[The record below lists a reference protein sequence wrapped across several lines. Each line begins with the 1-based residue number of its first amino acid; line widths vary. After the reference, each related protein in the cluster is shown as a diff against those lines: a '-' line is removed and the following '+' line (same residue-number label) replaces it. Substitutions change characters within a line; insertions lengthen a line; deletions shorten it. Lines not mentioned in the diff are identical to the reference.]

1 VAKEIVAGRINMSAW
16 TDLIQMGRVAA
27 DAAFALTHGQV
38 PQSNDS
44 ITVGGRKIPGMRI
57 GSLGVNK
64 ATLPDFLKRTDWLK
78 PADIGLKQS

>member
-1 VAKEIVAGRINMSAW
+1 
-16 TDLIQMGRVAA
+16 
-27 DAAFALTHGQV
+27 
-38 PQSNDS
+38 
-44 ITVGGRKIPGMRI
+44 MRI